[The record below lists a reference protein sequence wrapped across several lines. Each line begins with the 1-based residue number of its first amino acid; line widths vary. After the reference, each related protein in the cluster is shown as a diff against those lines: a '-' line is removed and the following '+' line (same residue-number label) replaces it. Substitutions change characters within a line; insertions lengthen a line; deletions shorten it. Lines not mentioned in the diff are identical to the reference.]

1 MEKIEFLQVFQEL
14 CLAFRMPL
22 DEKTTM
28 VYYKYL
34 KEFTINE
41 FKQAIANIIT
51 DIKYEYFPRVSMIYK
66 ECKLAK
72 AKGLNQQKQKLIT
85 QADTFEK
92 CDILEFFKKDD

>member
-1 MEKIEFLQVFQEL
+1 
-14 CLAFRMPL
+14 MPL

-34 KEFTINE
+34 KEFTISE

-66 ECKLAK
+66 ECKSVRARV
-72 AKGLNQQKQKLIT
+72 LNQKKQELIAQT
-85 QADTFEK
+85 ETVENVN
-92 CDILEFFKKDD
+92 ILEFFQKSNNH